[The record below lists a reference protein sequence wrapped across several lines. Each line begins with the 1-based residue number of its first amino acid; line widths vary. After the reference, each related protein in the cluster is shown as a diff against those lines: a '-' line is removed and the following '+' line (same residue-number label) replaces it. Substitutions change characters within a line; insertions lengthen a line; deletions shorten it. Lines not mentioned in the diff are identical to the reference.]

1 MTKRKIYHRDKE
13 AEKIRLANLYLENKD
28 KYKSRSLAY
37 YHSNKRIEKE
47 IRKGI
52 SAYHLVMMDF
62 YSKSHRLECYKQL
75 IKDMKEQRMKI
86 AA

>member
-13 AEKIRLANLYLENKD
+13 KEKIGSRKRYLENQN
-28 KYKSRSLAY
+28 KYKARSLAY
-37 YHSNKRIEKE
+37 YYSNKRIEKE

-52 SAYHLVMMDF
+52 AAYHLIMMDF

-75 IKDMKEQRMKI
+75 IKDMKQLRMKI